1 MIHAPEGEKPYLNPY
16 ISGIGIG
23 TILFISFFLIGKG
36 LGGSGSLTRLLAF
49 SLDSVVPEYAASLD
63 YFSRYLTGT
72 LHPLDNWL
80 VYMLIGVFA
89 GGLIAAFRGKRTKA
103 ILLKGEHTTNKR
115 RILTA
120 FLGGILVALGARLA
134 GGCTSGLAITG
145 ASVLAVAGWVF
156 LSIGFCSR
164 IDCRFLHAQRMAITP
179 KKQYES
185 LEKI

>member
-1 MIHAPEGEKPYLNPY
+1 MIHDPEGEKPYLNPY

-156 LSIGFCSR
+156 FLSVFAAGLTVAFFMR
-164 IDCRFLHAQRMAITP
+164 KEWL
-179 KKQYES
+179 
-185 LEKI
+185 